1 MVEGA
6 PEHGGSAA
14 ALSPAAVGGAR
25 RKSARKASRKV
36 SAKTIRKTLRK
47 LGLKPKGRVVL
58 KGGEDMGA
66 PAAEVPA
73 EEAVAGR
80 RRKSRKGGRKS
91 RKTGLRQLFGM

>member
-14 ALSPAAVGGAR
+14 ALSPAAVGGR
-25 RKSARKASRKV
+25 RKASRKV

-58 KGGEDMGA
+58 KGGEELGA

-73 EEAVAGR
+73 EEAMGGR
-80 RRKSRKGGRKS
+80 RRHRKS
-91 RKTGLRQLFGM
+91 ARRTRRKTGLRRLFGL